1 MFANFFDDCDEQR
14 LHDQENKTKTRDLEK
29 LESVPNA
36 TQYYSILLNICE
48 KWVRRSQQSTT
59 AHPIL
64 DDMGNSHS
72 IDGITG
78 KSGAATPT
86 LAP

>member
-36 TQYYSILLNICE
+36 TQYYSIH
-48 KWVRRSQQSTT
+48 VR
-59 AHPIL
+59 
-64 DDMGNSHS
+64 G
-72 IDGITG
+72 G
-78 KSGAATPT
+78 
-86 LAP
+86 